1 MRDAIQHCKNVLQID
16 PAVQSDV
23 QMIDEDKVNMEKCL
37 TKDFLGRFGEDY
49 FGKRDLIY
57 IDPFGTSDVEGK
69 MQSKY
74 M

>member
-1 MRDAIQHCKNVLQID
+1 
-16 PAVQSDV
+16 
-23 QMIDEDKVNMEKCL
+23 MEKCL
-37 TKDFLGRFGEDY
+37 TKDFLGKYGEDY

-57 IDPFGTSDVEGK
+57 IDTFGTADVEGK